1 MSAIVKKALPWTISL
16 AVLAAV
22 LLGIVMSSEPRG
34 KIGVVTS
41 SELGGDFSLRNID
54 GKVTLSDYQGKVV
67 VVYFGFLSC
76 PEVCPTSM
84 SVLKRSLEMLAP
96 SELEKTQVILVS
108 IDPQRDG
115 FQDLADFTRYYHD
128 NIIGVTGSVDE
139 IQQISEQYGAF
150 FEITESESVESA
162 YAYRHSSRYYVI
174 NQSGKLIQAMR
185 HSTTPNELVARIKT
199 IFNNAVNDSPA

>member
-1 MSAIVKKALPWTISL
+1 MSTIVRKALPWTMLL

-22 LLGIVMSSEPRG
+22 SLGVVMSSG
-34 KIGVVTS
+34 SKGNTSIVTS

-84 SVLKRSLEMLAP
+84 SVLKRSLEILTP
-96 SELEKTQVILVS
+96 SQLEKTQAIMVS

-139 IQQISEQYGAF
+139 IQHIAEQYGAF

-174 NQSGKLIQAMR
+174 NQSGKLVQAMR
-185 HSTTPNELVARIKT
+185 HSTTPNELAARIKT
-199 IFNNAVNDSPA
+199 IFKDAIKDSPA